1 MPNGGVEVITVDVD
15 FGSSGVICDTATVQ
29 WADPMA
35 SSNEVC
41 FTVIPPFNGLV
52 KSVDGEVPASGTD
65 TIEQNLWL
73 CINQHT
79 DGIDNDGD
87 STVDN
92 EPNTCTGNG
101 QGSLDIGELVFT
113 SRDCDSRNDDDDG
126 DGKSVSNAPT
136 MDIPGDA
143 NGDTVIDPGET
154 ISVPDPAFRPE
165 CPQPTLQDFI
175 NHNVDKDGGEL
186 PEGLGAFEFQLKFD
200 HKVFDITIDQDGAN
214 WLPAGRTANCTMTII
229 TENDI
234 RYGCVSTGS
243 VAGLAQVSGLVAA
256 HIHVTPDSDIQFRIR
271 PTKDNGVARRLLD
284 ENCEVSDTLGDIF
297 PDTNAGLT
305 KDCTDIDITVRK
317 LEGDVDTNC
326 TVDLIDE
333 QLIAFRYGSFFGHL
347 SFDQNYDLQPWPTGD
362 FDIDIK
368 DLQFVFGRDGS
379 TCDTPIPNDQDPVP
393 AGGVGQ
399 P

>member
-1 MPNGGVEVITVDVD
+1 
-15 FGSSGVICDTATVQ
+15 
-29 WADPMA
+29 
-35 SSNEVC
+35 
-41 FTVIPPFNGLV
+41 
-52 KSVDGEVPASGTD
+52 VDGDLPAPGQD
-65 TIEQNLWL
+65 TFQKNLWI
-73 CINQHT
+73 CIDQSQ

-92 EPNTCTGNG
+92 EPQNCTANG
-101 QGSLDIGELVFT
+101 EGSITVNELIFT

-136 MDIPGDA
+136 MDVLADNDGIDN
-143 NGDTVIDPGET
+143 NGDTVVDEPGET
-154 ISVPDPAFRPE
+154 KSVPDPAFRPE

-200 HKVFDITIDQDGAN
+200 HKVFDITIGDSTSWTN
-214 WLPAGRTANCTMTII
+214 GRPANCTMTIV

-234 RYGCVSTGS
+234 RYGCVTTGS
-243 VAGLAQVSGLVAA
+243 LPGFDQVAGVLGAA
-256 HIHVTPDSDIQFRIR
+256 IHVTPDSDMVFRVR

-305 KDCTDIDITVRK
+305 QDCTDVDLTVRK
-317 LEGDVDTNC
+317 LEGDVDANC
-326 TVDLIDE
+326 VVDIQDE
-333 QLIAFRYGSFFGHL
+333 QLIAFRYGSFFGAL
-347 SFDQNYDLQPWPTGD
+347 MFDQNYDVQPWPTGD
-362 FDIDIK
+362 FDVDVK
-368 DLQFVFGRDGS
+368 DLQFVFGRVGS
-379 TCDTPIPNDQDPVP
+379 TCQNPIPDDQDPLI
-393 AGGVGQ
+393 ASGVGQ